1 MLAVEPGHPG
11 PGPAGVLSIYSI
23 QALSKARSL
32 IKSPKDPMSKALL
45 LSSHFMYGERKVQGG
60 P

>member
-1 MLAVEPGHPG
+1 MEPGHPG
-11 PGPAGVLSIYSI
+11 PGAAGVLSIYSI

-32 IKSPKDPMSKALL
+32 IKSLKDPMSKALL
-45 LSSHFMYGERKVQGG
+45 LSSHFMYGERRVQGG